1 MKYYATI
8 RKNKVYLSLV
18 NWYPTIKEGFA
29 GNSVGKESACNA
41 GDPDTNEGSASGRS
55 DPGSGRSAGEGIGF
69 TPLHSS
75 ILGLPL
81 WHSW

>member
-18 NWYPTIKEGFA
+18 NWYPTIKEGFP

-41 GDPDTNEGSASGRS
+41 GDPDTNEGS
-55 DPGSGRSAGEGIGF
+55 GSGRSAGEGIGF

-81 WHSW
+81 WPSW